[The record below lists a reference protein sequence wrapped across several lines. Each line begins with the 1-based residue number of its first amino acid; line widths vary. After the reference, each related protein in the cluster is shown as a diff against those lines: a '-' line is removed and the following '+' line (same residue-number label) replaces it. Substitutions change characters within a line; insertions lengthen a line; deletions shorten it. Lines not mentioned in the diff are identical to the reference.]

1 MKKYVCLALV
11 IVTLLAVSAPAF
23 ALSGSYASYL
33 GGTGSGYNIHRDHTG
48 DQVKNLQ
55 MLLNATLGTILE
67 MDGIFG
73 SGAEDAVETF
83 QRNYMGAASADG
95 IVGKYDLREEVLI
108 TGKALFKYSPTALD
122 QELFRRKGG
131 FPRRPVRSD
140 GFPPKRRRCF
150 G

>member
-11 IVTLLAVSAPAF
+11 IVTLLAVSVPAF

-55 MLLNATLGTILE
+55 MLLNAILGTILE

-73 SGAEDAVETF
+73 SGTEDAVETF
-83 QRNYMGAASADG
+83 QRNYMGAASADS

-108 TGKALFKYSPTALD
+108 TGKALF
-122 QELFRRKGG
+122 
-131 FPRRPVRSD
+131 
-140 GFPPKRRRCF
+140 
-150 G
+150 